1 MAKDYLTSYMK
12 QRAGLATNRQ
22 AELCYEAILEEIGIA
37 LASGEKVVLR
47 PFGAFA
53 VRRRAARTGRNPST
67 GEAVPIAP
75 RTVAVFTPG
84 EDLKRA
90 AEAVGKGKA
99 SLWLESRDALR
110 SAAAQFEELRG
121 SVTSL
126 LREPGALSREAG
138 AAYERNKKHLEE
150 TLEAARYKLDL
161 LRRGSADA
169 LSELRKGF
177 DAAFTELKKAVNKAG
192 KKL

>member
-47 PFGAFA
+47 PFGTFS
-53 VRRRAARTGRNPST
+53 VRKRAARTGRNPST
-67 GEAVPIAP
+67 GAAVPIPP
-75 RTVAVFTPG
+75 RTAAVFSPG
-84 EDLKRA
+84 EDLRRA

-99 SLWLESRDALR
+99 SLWLESREALRTAAAQFEDLR
-110 SAAAQFEELRG
+110 SAAAGMLRD
-121 SVTSL
+121 
-126 LREPGALSREAG
+126 PGAISREAR
-138 AAYERNKKHLEE
+138 AAYDRNKKQVEDLMES
-150 TLEAARYKLDL
+150 ARYKLDL
-161 LRRGSADA
+161 LRRGGADA
-169 LSELRKGF
+169 LGELRKGF
-177 DAAFTELKKAVNKAG
+177 DAAFGELKKAVTKAG